1 MRESRLSCFGPTAT
15 VVSAEQASLLF
26 NVSHNP
32 ARHST
37 SLPTNHRIVQPTNAR
52 PNKTDNQ
59 APNTHTHTHKHS
71 NLASNSSTFPPT
83 LRINA
88 TTTPSTHPNHL
99 NHPPNHFHH
108 PNPSPQSHIPHSQP
122 TFPTVTSRTH
132 TRSNNNDDNND
143 KRTTTMTTMTTT
155 TTTMAIAVRSVAA
168 CSTQRPSLPPSQ
180 LTHSL
185 VPSQLTS
192 ITHSLILTL
201 THLVSSIAVN
211 LHLLGSDKTSRCYY
225 NGSGQWKTFCRIVG
239 YVAVQ
244 ALDATRDVSM
254 NGNIKNGK

>member
-1 MRESRLSCFGPTAT
+1 MSLLLLARQAI

-37 SLPTNHRIVQPTNAR
+37 SLPTSHRIFQPTNAR

-59 APNTHTHTHKHS
+59 APSTATSPQTHQLSRPHCASIPRPPHRHTPTTSTTH
-71 NLASNSSTFPPT
+71 PT
-83 LRINA
+83 IS
-88 TTTPSTHPNHL
+88 TTPTPAH
-99 NHPPNHFHH
+99 
-108 PNPSPQSHIPHSQP
+108 SPTFHIPSP

-132 TRSNNNDDNND
+132 TRSNNNDDNDD
-143 KRTTTMTTMTTT
+143 KRTTMTTTTTTTT

>member
-1 MRESRLSCFGPTAT
+1 MFHTILRGTQPHYRPATESSNPPTPDQTKQTTKHQAQQPRLKLINFPAHTAHQYHDHPIDT
-15 VVSAEQASLLF
+15 PQ
-26 NVSHNP
+26 P
-32 ARHST
+32 
-37 SLPTNHRIVQPTNAR
+37 PQPTN
-52 PNKTDNQ
+52 Q
-59 APNTHTHTHKHS
+59 
-71 NLASNSSTFPPT
+71 PT
-83 LRINA
+83 IS
-88 TTTPSTHPNHL
+88 TTPTPAH
-99 NHPPNHFHH
+99 
-108 PNPSPQSHIPHSQP
+108 SPTFHIPSP